1 MHANDEQ
8 DFCRSAVLDPH
19 SQASRSVF
27 CRAGTTIRSG
37 AGDAGKLAQFYRH
50 WSMKEAYIKAVGIG
64 LGFEL
69 RRAEFRYVEG
79 SDQTMAMVNRTG
91 PFFHAKKLRPSWP
104 CRSLSGGLA
113 FVL

>member
-8 DFCRSAVLDPH
+8 GFCRSAVLDPY
-19 SQASRSVF
+19 SQAPRSVF

-37 AGDAGKLAQFYRH
+37 DGDAGKLAQFYRH

-91 PFFHAKKLRPSWP
+91 PFFHAKKLRPSWLW
-104 CRSLSGGLA
+104 RSLS
-113 FVL
+113 

>member
-1 MHANDEQ
+1 M
-8 DFCRSAVLDPH
+8 DPY

-91 PFFHAKKLRPSWP
+91 PFSHAKKLRPSWLW
-104 CRSLSGGLA
+104 RILL
-113 FVL
+113 